1 MLITCPECENMVSD
15 KAVFCP
21 RCGFPFNSDN
31 SSPAIQSPRRRANT
45 KRMRLPNGFGR
56 ITEIKGKNLRKPFRV
71 TVSVGKDDNGRPV
84 GRLLK
89 PEAYFSSY
97 NEAYQALIKYHDDP
111 YKYGYDITM
120 QELFDRWFERHKKHI
135 GEVRVYH
142 IELAWGFCDS
152 IKPIEVQKI
161 RAHDIRKVLETG
173 VRIDAK
179 GKEVRPT
186 DNIKED
192 IKSVISSMLDYA
204 IEYEYIR
211 FNCAKNIRI
220 EKIDELT
227 DSKDGSHISFTDEEI
242 EILKLH
248 ANSDYIAGMMY
259 IQCYTGFRPEEL
271 CELKISKLNMSEWS
285 IIGGGKTKAGKD
297 RLVPIHKNI
306 RDLIRT
312 RYNEAVKLGS
322 DHLFVAKNKGPF
334 TYRIYKYQFG
344 KAVTRYKLNPNHRP
358 HDCRKHF
365 VTIAKRYGVDEYV
378 IKRIVGHSIKDLT
391 ERVYTDRDI
400 KWLHEEIAK
409 IQ

>member
-31 SSPAIQSPRRRANT
+31 SSPVIQSPRKKANT

-71 TVSVGKDDNGRPV
+71 TVSVGKDDTGRPV

-135 GEVRVYH
+135 GERRAYG
-142 IELAWGFCDS
+142 IEVVWNFCDS
-152 IKPIEVQKI
+152 IKQMEVQKI
-161 RAHDIRKVLETG
+161 RAHDIRDAIENG

-186 DNIKED
+186 DAVKAD
-192 IKSVISSMLDYA
+192 IKSVVSAMLDYA
-204 IEYEYIR
+204 IEYEYIK
-211 FNCAKNIRI
+211 FNCAKNIRV
-220 EKIDELT
+220 EKTGEYSRNREGT
-227 DSKDGSHISFTDEEI
+227 HIAFTDEEI
-242 EILKLH
+242 ELLKLH
-248 ANSDYIAGMMY
+248 SKSDYIAGMMY

-322 DHLFVAKNKGPF
+322 ENLFVTKSNGSF
-334 TYRIYKYQFG
+334 TYRIYKYQF
-344 KAVTRYKLNPNHRP
+344 KKTIERYGLNPDHKP
-358 HDCRKHF
+358 HDGRKHF
-365 VTIAKRYGVDEYV
+365 VTMAKKHGLDEYV

-409 IQ
+409 IP